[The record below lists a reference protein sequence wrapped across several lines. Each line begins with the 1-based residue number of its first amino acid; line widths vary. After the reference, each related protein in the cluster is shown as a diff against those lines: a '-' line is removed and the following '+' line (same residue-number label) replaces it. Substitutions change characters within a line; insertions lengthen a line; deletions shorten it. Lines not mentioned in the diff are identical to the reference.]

1 MPSKAKGNV
10 LRRRTHENNVGEIR
24 AGFRR
29 MTSKGQV
36 TIPDMIRK
44 RYNITMHTRLEF
56 IPQPE
61 GILLRT
67 AKDEGSFRK
76 LAGSASKH
84 WTVGEMLR
92 RLNELRKEN
101 V

>member
-1 MPSKAKGNV
+1 MP
-10 LRRRTHENNVGEIR
+10 RRRNQENSVGEIQ

-36 TIPDMIRK
+36 TIPDLIRK
-44 RYNITMHTRLEF
+44 RYNITMHTKLEF
-56 IPQPE
+56 VTRPE

-67 AKDEGSFRK
+67 AKDVGSFRK
-76 LAGSASKH
+76 LAGSASEH
-84 WTVGEMLR
+84 WTVNEMLK
-92 RLNELRKEN
+92 RLDELRKEN